1 MKESNCV
8 SWIPP
13 SRCSKRDSE
22 IQSSTKEKPITLSL
36 EQQMVKLTAADE
48 HIAVDIS
55 TDLQL
60 QWALQ
65 RRGLAFDQCAD
76 FI

>member
-8 SWIPP
+8 TWIPP

-22 IQSSTKEKPITLSL
+22 IQNSMKEKPIMLSL
-36 EQQMVKLTAADE
+36 EQQMVKLATTED
-48 HIAVDIS
+48 HVAVDTS

-65 RRGLAFDQCAD
+65 RRGLAFDHAS
-76 FI
+76 